1 MNFKTTIVLIA
12 LLAVAG
18 LVVLLTNKKADESA
32 QQTAQ
37 TQQKLLAGVSSTD
50 VDKIVVTPADGKK
63 IALAKDGAN
72 WKLTEPVA
80 APAQAFEVDSL
91 VRAITELET
100 TNSAP
105 ADAATGLDKPR
116 YTIDLATTSGKSD
129 TITVGDKTAV
139 GDSLYVK
146 LNNDSQAKVVSA
158 DLLEKI
164 SKPASTYRDP
174 RMVDLSSGAVTKVT
188 IKKPTGE
195 LVLAKTGENW
205 NVVAPTPMPAEKS
218 DVDDILFALTGVRA
232 AEFVAE
238 DTKDAKL
245 YQLDQPRF
253 TAILSSAP
261 APTTLPVGVAAASKP
276 TTTPTSQP
284 ADVVIKFGRYD
295 DVMKKNVLV
304 TTSQTPIVAKVAATV
319 IDTINKKPLDIR
331 DRKVLD
337 IDANLVSAIEIH
349 SDIAATTRPTTKPA
363 VKKDVTIKR
372 RHEAAA
378 PATAPS
384 TKPAMVASTAP
395 ATKPAATTQAT
406 TKATTT
412 MAAATTAPATQ
423 PATKWEVA
431 SGSETKAADDSKV
444 DSLLSQL
451 HPLRAQKYLEASTA
465 TTQPTATYT
474 LRITTQAAAGAAPKT
489 DEIRLVDPGNSQPLV
504 GTYNGLTFEVDR
516 FLMDRLSGDFLKGS
530 SSSNEA
536 SPAPA
541 APEAPGAPFGAP

>member
-1 MNFKTTIVLIA
+1 
-12 LLAVAG
+12 
-18 LVVLLTNKKADESA
+18 
-32 QQTAQ
+32 
-37 TQQKLLAGVSSTD
+37 
-50 VDKIVVTPADGKK
+50 
-63 IALAKDGAN
+63 
-72 WKLTEPVA
+72 
-80 APAQAFEVDSL
+80 
-91 VRAITELET
+91 
-100 TNSAP
+100 
-105 ADAATGLDKPR
+105 
-116 YTIDLATTSGKSD
+116 
-129 TITVGDKTAV
+129 
-139 GDSLYVK
+139 
-146 LNNDSQAKVVSA
+146 
-158 DLLEKI
+158 
-164 SKPASTYRDP
+164 
-174 RMVDLSSGAVTKVT
+174 
-188 IKKPTGE
+188 
-195 LVLAKTGENW
+195 
-205 NVVAPTPMPAEKS
+205 
-218 DVDDILFALTGVRA
+218 
-232 AEFVAE
+232 
-238 DTKDAKL
+238 
-245 YQLDQPRF
+245 
-253 TAILSSAP
+253 
-261 APTTLPVGVAAASKP
+261 
-276 TTTPTSQP
+276 
-284 ADVVIKFGRYD
+284 
-295 DVMKKNVLV
+295 
-304 TTSQTPIVAKVAATV
+304 
-319 IDTINKKPLDIR
+319 
-331 DRKVLD
+331 
-337 IDANLVSAIEIH
+337 
-349 SDIAATTRPTTKPA
+349 

-431 SGSETKAADDSKV
+431 SGSDMKPADDSKV

-489 DEIRLVDPGNSQPLV
+489 DEIRLTDPGNSQPLV